1 MRKIY
6 SILVLFIV
14 FLFLGC
20 SSESNDL
27 IDDTDIVMRF
37 EIPNNFIYEGVPL
50 TDKYINNDG
59 SIDYSIDGLMSRVGN
74 NPLFEQDAIS
84 FQMSFT
90 LTNEIQVNQI
100 IQINNLE
107 PSGDFPYNNEN
118 FNIMNFCALELEK
131 QQSSTGFLKITEITE
146 DYIRG
151 EFEFNNLKNYGG
163 VNPLTSQ
170 PCPNY
175 PSQQNYNIINGNF
188 TAFNPF

>member
-1 MRKIY
+1 
-6 SILVLFIV
+6 
-14 FLFLGC
+14 
-20 SSESNDL
+20 
-27 IDDTDIVMRF
+27 
-37 EIPNNFIYEGVPL
+37 
-50 TDKYINNDG
+50 
-59 SIDYSIDGLMSRVGN
+59 MSRVGN

-118 FNIMNFCALELEK
+118 FHIMNFCALELEK